1 MRIAITGS
9 HRVGKTT
16 LAEALAEALPGHD
29 LIPEPY
35 VLLEEE
41 GHLFPGMPA
50 LDDFERQL
58 ERSLQCLEESGPD
71 TVFDRC
77 PLDILAYLVTHQEA
91 AAFRMD
97 DWLPRIQQ
105 AMATMDRIVYVPIE
119 SPDRVPVPRSEARLR
134 RDVDQAL
141 QDMLLE
147 DEVRAGV
154 DVITVKGSAED
165 RFQAVLSLINRRV
178 NRPSGVGGSEGNPIP
193 DPA

>member
-1 MRIAITGS
+1 MRIAISGS

-16 LAEALAEALPGHD
+16 LAESLAESLPGHD

-41 GHLFPGMPA
+41 GHLFPEMPS
-50 LDDFERQL
+50 LDDFELQL
-58 ERSLQCLEESGPD
+58 ERSLQCLEESGPN

-77 PLDILAYLVTHQEA
+77 PLDILAYLTTHQEA
-91 AAFRMD
+91 AAFHMN

-105 AMATMDRIVYVPIE
+105 AMATLDRIVYVPIE
-119 SPDRVPVPRSEARLR
+119 SPDRVPVPRSEVRLR

-141 QDMLLE
+141 KDMLLD

-154 DVITVKGSAED
+154 EVFTVSGTTEV
-165 RFQAVLSLINRRV
+165 RFHAAMGLIN
-178 NRPSGVGGSEGNPIP
+178 
-193 DPA
+193 